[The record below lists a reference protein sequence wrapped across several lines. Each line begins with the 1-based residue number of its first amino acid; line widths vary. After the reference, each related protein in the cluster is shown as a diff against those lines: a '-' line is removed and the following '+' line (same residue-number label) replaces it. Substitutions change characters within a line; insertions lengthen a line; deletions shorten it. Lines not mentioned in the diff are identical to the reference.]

1 MNHPPA
7 SPPVTTDARVV
18 AAHGQHLSIIDAHG
32 SVHAARVFGRATQ
45 VVCGDHVTCRYD
57 AQHDIWHVLQAMPRR
72 SELHRSNARGRGEL
86 IAANVDLL
94 VVVIASLPEP
104 DLFVVDRYLA
114 AAASAPAAALLLLNK
129 ADLPASPAAEPE
141 LAAYARAGYPLLRC
155 STRSGAGLDELRG
168 RLRGKIALLVGQSG
182 VGKSSLLL
190 ALVPGCEARV
200 GELMRDSAGRHTTTA
215 TTLHAV
221 PGGGEL
227 LDSPGVRDFAP
238 ALERLEPRTLGFV
251 EIASLDRSCRFADC
265 RHYDEPG
272 CLVRA
277 AVDSGAMSARRYES
291 YRRLR
296 RLHDDYARR
305 MRSGGR

>member
-1 MNHPPA
+1 
-7 SPPVTTDARVV
+7 
-18 AAHGQHLSIIDAHG
+18 
-32 SVHAARVFGRATQ
+32 
-45 VVCGDHVTCRYD
+45 
-57 AQHDIWHVLQAMPRR
+57 VLQALPRR

-86 IAANVDLL
+86 NAANVDLL
-94 VVVIASLPEP
+94 VVVLAPLPPP

-114 AAASAPAAALLLLNK
+114 AAASAPAAVLLLQNK
-129 ADLPASPAAEPE
+129 ADLAASPEAEAE
-141 LAAYARAGYPLLRC
+141 LAAYVHAGYPLLRC
-155 STRSGAGLDELRG
+155 STHTGAGLDELRLH
-168 RLRGKIALLVGQSG
+168 LRSNTALLVGQSG
-182 VGKSSLLL
+182 VGKSSLLRT
-190 ALVPGCEARV
+190 LVPHSEARI
-200 GELMRDSAGRHTTTA
+200 GALMRDSAGRHTTTA
-215 TTLHAV
+215 TTLHAL

-238 ALERLEPRTLGFV
+238 ALDRLEPRTLGFV
-251 EIASLDRSCRFADC
+251 EIASLDKSCRFADC

-296 RLHDDYARR
+296 RLHADYARR